1 MRLFKLLLAI
11 GSASMLA
18 ACPAPPSQ
26 PASPSLSWGV
36 LDSTS
41 GEKVPIESGNTA
53 TVVSDHLVQVFL
65 YINDSQGVGTSTM
78 SATAT
83 QIQCGY
89 KAIRTGRGV
98 TTATFVKVGLP
109 FDRKLPA
116 QTHSYTSNYPFQFNV
131 FAFNYTEEGPT
142 FIHLCPASYPT
153 SDGPAPGGELSG
165 SVTITGSATNR
176 GTPASES
183 SSVFHLNF
191 TPGE

>member
-1 MRLFKLLLAI
+1 MRLFKLLLVL
-11 GSASMLA
+11 GSAPMLA

-26 PASPSLSWGV
+26 PAPPSLSWGV

-65 YINDSQGVGTSTM
+65 YINDPQGVGTSTM
-78 SATAT
+78 SGTAT

-98 TTATFVKVGLP
+98 TTTNFVKVGLP
-109 FDRKLPA
+109 FDRNLPD
-116 QTHSYTSNYPFQFNV
+116 QTHTYPSNYPFQV
-131 FAFNYTEEGPT
+131 DAFAFNYTEEGPT
-142 FIHLCPASYPT
+142 FIRLCPTSYQT
-153 SDGPAPGGELSG
+153 SNGPAPGGELSG
-165 SVTITGSATNR
+165 TVTITGSATNR
-176 GTPASES
+176 GTPASGS